1 MYKPEYPEWGRREA
15 MLWAIY
21 EWVQDRPAG
30 EDLIR
35 ESKVATLV
43 GGGEYAN
50 PTDLDAD
57 KEAVKYQTEQINLF
71 ITLVNEGLIDAD
83 IHKPIEDLPF
93 TSATVRGLSG
103 KGLQMIQ
110 ELSDPDQA
118 LLDRLDDM
126 TLAIKGLQDVP
137 EEEKEELI
145 EELKDFARR
154 LAPQLTLKLLP
165 LLDKLLALLDKSP
178 GG

>member
-30 EDLIR
+30 DDTIR
-35 ESKVATLV
+35 ESQVATLV

-50 PTDLDAD
+50 PTDPHAD
-57 KEAVKYQTEQINLF
+57 KQAVKYQTEQINLF

-83 IHKPIEDLPF
+83 IHKPIEELSF
-93 TSATVRGLSG
+93 TSATVRGL
-103 KGLQMIQ
+103 IQ
-110 ELSDPDQA
+110 ELPDPNRA
-118 LLDRLDDM
+118 LLDRLDAM
-126 TLAIKGLQDVP
+126 TVAIQELRDVP
-137 EEEKEELI
+137 PEEKEAAEKAL
-145 EELKDFARR
+145 EELKDFVRKVTPAAAVQF
-154 LAPQLTLKLLP
+154 LAELFTR
-165 LLDKLLALLDKSP
+165 P